1 MDSNKCKKLIK
12 IMEKACRVI
21 KTHNE
26 VEEWIKFGKK
36 NIKLLKKLLKVWT
49 LSHGQ
54 KIQIQTTIIQ
64 LQSILE
70 QIKDKKKAGM
80 GIGGDNRKLK
90 DRVKWIDVESI
101 FQGRNNLKVNG
112 ILSCKF
118 QVMKNNEIVE
128 ETKYF
133 NTKNDIILPTTDL
146 NNWFDEK
153 MTDKLLVKV
162 EEFQERDSGW
172 TMKEIINLNI
182 NINLYEP
189 IRVTAALHP
198 AQTNSNR
205 VSSYPHFKTILKY
218 EDDNND
224 DNDYDYD
231 DSDNDNDIFENNDD
245 NEIEKT
251 PTTFHFAWIRNLS
264 RLISSQISKNEHKLW
279 LCDRCLCHFK
289 TQKSFENHSDDCLN
303 QNNARM
309 IMPDQENNILKFKN
323 YKFKEPAPFSI
334 YADLECILQPE
345 ASEKDLHIPYSVGY
359 YFHCTYDDSLSK
371 FAYNRSEK
379 CIEWFVNE
387 LEKITKQVNNILN
400 NPLPMEQLTFQ
411 QERELRLSKK
421 CHICEKPLTEN
432 DKIVIDHSHMSGR
445 IRGLAHSNCSI
456 KLLPINKE
464 KYVSFTKEVRYKKL
478 DGSGSNCIHLRF
490 LDSFKFMPSSLDK
503 LASYLEDCDK
513 KITRKYCNSEE
524 EFQLLK
530 RKGAY
535 PYEYTDSFDKLNETS
550 LPPKE
555 NFFSKL
561 SNENISDSDYEH
573 AIKVWDTFNI
583 KTLGDYSD
591 IYLQAD
597 VLLLA
602 DVFENFR
609 KNCISNYGLDPI
621 HYYTIPGYSFDCMLK
636 CTEIELELLTDPEKY
651 LFIEK
656 GIRGGVAQCTNR
668 YAKANNRYMPDF
680 DTNIDESYIMYYDIN
695 NLYGHSM
702 MNYLPYA
709 GFEWYDDKNIDVF
722 KIADDSDI
730 GYILEVDLEYPESLF
745 DDHRDFPLCPEHLI
759 PPNSKQVKLM
769 TTLYPKKNYVI
780 HYRSLKQYLGLG
792 MQLSKIHRILK
803 FKQSPWLKKYI
814 DFNTQK
820 RQESTNAFGVL
831 IFKLLNNVIYGKA
844 IENLRGRRDVKMIT
858 KWDGRYGAKSLIS
871 KPNFHSSMILGKDLV
886 VIEMSRKTYGN
897 SAKLLYMDTDALA
910 YLFTV
915 PDIYECMKK
924 NLEKFD
930 TADYPE
936 NNIYNMPLVNKRKIG
951 VMKDENQGKIVTEFV
966 GLRAKA
972 YSMKILNED
981 KIIKKA
987 KGK

>member
-1 MDSNKCKKLIK
+1 
-12 IMEKACRVI
+12 
-21 KTHNE
+21 
-26 VEEWIKFGKK
+26 
-36 NIKLLKKLLKVWT
+36 
-49 LSHGQ
+49 
-54 KIQIQTTIIQ
+54 
-64 LQSILE
+64 
-70 QIKDKKKAGM
+70 
-80 GIGGDNRKLK
+80 
-90 DRVKWIDVESI
+90 
-101 FQGRNNLKVNG
+101 
-112 ILSCKF
+112 
-118 QVMKNNEIVE
+118 
-128 ETKYF
+128 
-133 NTKNDIILPTTDL
+133 
-146 NNWFDEK
+146 
-153 MTDKLLVKV
+153 
-162 EEFQERDSGW
+162 
-172 TMKEIINLNI
+172 
-182 NINLYEP
+182 
-189 IRVTAALHP
+189 
-198 AQTNSNR
+198 
-205 VSSYPHFKTILKY
+205 
-218 EDDNND
+218 
-224 DNDYDYD
+224 
-231 DSDNDNDIFENNDD
+231 
-245 NEIEKT
+245 
-251 PTTFHFAWIRNLS
+251 
-264 RLISSQISKNEHKLW
+264 
-279 LCDRCLCHFK
+279 
-289 TQKSFENHSDDCLN
+289 
-303 QNNARM
+303 
-309 IMPDQENNILKFKN
+309 
-323 YKFKEPAPFSI
+323 
-334 YADLECILQPE
+334 
-345 ASEKDLHIPYSVGY
+345 
-359 YFHCTYDDSLSK
+359 
-371 FAYNRSEK
+371 
-379 CIEWFVNE
+379 
-387 LEKITKQVNNILN
+387 
-400 NPLPMEQLTFQ
+400 
-411 QERELRLSKK
+411 
-421 CHICEKPLTEN
+421 
-432 DKIVIDHSHMSGR
+432 
-445 IRGLAHSNCSI
+445 
-456 KLLPINKE
+456 
-464 KYVSFTKEVRYKKL
+464 
-478 DGSGSNCIHLRF
+478 
-490 LDSFKFMPSSLDK
+490 MPSSLDK

-513 KITRKYCNSEE
+513 KMTRKYCNSEE

-573 AIKVWDTFNI
+573 AIKVWDTFKI

-680 DTNIDESYIMYYDIN
+680 NTNIDESYIMYYDIN

-709 GFEWYDDKNIDVF
+709 GFEWDDNKNIDVF
-722 KIADDSDI
+722 KIADDSDV

-780 HYRSLKQYLGLG
+780 HYRSLKQYLGL
-792 MQLSKIHRILK
+792 
-803 FKQSPWLKKYI
+803 
-814 DFNTQK
+814 
-820 RQESTNAFGVL
+820 
-831 IFKLLNNVIYGKA
+831 A